1 MRKRLDAQLT
11 IGSIPIAQ
19 VQIPTKS
26 RDELPALL
34 RSLQYVY
41 TDKALSEQIF
51 SLLEATICT
60 KLPTGRPGMDLWSI
74 FVLANVRLCLNTDYD
89 YLHHVANYD
98 GLVRQILGVH
108 DGMFRGRDFGLQ
120 NIKDNVRLLDDDTLR
135 EINCLIVKAGHQIV
149 QKKETEA
156 LCVKVDTFVT
166 EANVHFPTD
175 YNILWDS
182 GRKCLDVLGHL
193 MDTNEAHC
201 TGWRKIKSWR
211 KNLKNKMLVVS
222 NATADKS
229 KNRSDRLRQA
239 AADYLSVARK
249 LYDKV
254 CNVKELD
261 DISFKEKVLL
271 QHLKYFREMLYKHID
286 LVDRRLLK
294 EEKIPHE
301 EKIFSIFEPW
311 VEWICKG
318 KKHKPVEIGTLTC
331 VATDQWH
338 FAVDWWAA
346 DHQRDNQLLL
356 PVIDRVRE
364 NYGSV
369 SSCSSDRGFFSKIDV
384 DVIELFDI
392 KAFIPK
398 KGKRSLADI
407 QRENDPDFIKAKRA
421 HSAIE
426 SNINELEH
434 RGLDRCP
441 DKGIKGM
448 RRYIGLAVI
457 AYNLRRIGQ
466 ILLQKD
472 RDEAEAAR
480 KATKLRRAA

>member
-1 MRKRLDAQLT
+1 MRKRFEPQLT
-11 IGSIPIAQ
+11 LGSIPIEQ
-19 VQIPTKS
+19 IQIPLKS

-34 RSLQYVY
+34 RALQYIY
-41 TDKALSEQIF
+41 TNKDVKEQVF
-51 SLLEATICT
+51 SLLEASICK

-74 FVLANVRLCLNTDYD
+74 FVLASVRLCLNTDYD

-98 GLVRQILGVH
+98 ILVRQMLGVQ
-108 DGMFRGRDFGLQ
+108 DGIFRGRDFGLQ
-120 NIKDNVRLLDDDTLR
+120 NIKDNVRLLDDETLR
-135 EINCLIVKAGHQIV
+135 KINCIIVQSGHQLV
-149 QKKETEA
+149 KKKETEA
-156 LCVKVDTFVT
+156 LCIKVDSFVT

-175 YNILWDS
+175 YNLLFDS
-182 GRKCLDVLGHL
+182 GRKCLDVLEHL
-193 MDTNEAHC
+193 MDTSAAYC
-201 TGWRKIKSWR
+201 TGWRKIKNWR
-211 KNLKNKMLVVS
+211 KELKNKMLS
-222 NATADKS
+222 LINATSDKS
-229 KNRSDRLRQA
+229 KNRSVRLRKA
-239 AADYLSVARK
+239 AEDYLSVARK
-249 LYDKV
+249 LYAKV
-254 CNVKELD
+254 CNFKQLND
-261 DISFKEKVLL
+261 LSFEEEALL

-294 EEKIPHE
+294 EEVIPHE

-318 KKHKPVEIGTLTC
+318 KKHKPVELGTLTC

-338 FAVDWWAA
+338 FVVDWWAA
-346 DHQRDNQLLL
+346 QHQQDNQMLL

-364 NYGSV
+364 NFGLV
-369 SSCSSDRGFFSKIDV
+369 SSCSSDRGFYSKIDV
-384 DVIELFDI
+384 EVIELFDM

-448 RRYIGLAVI
+448 HRYIGLAVI
-457 AYNLRRIGQ
+457 AYNLRRIGK
-466 ILLQKD
+466 ILMEQD
-472 RDEAEAAR
+472 RQGAVADRR
-480 KATKLRRAA
+480 KAA